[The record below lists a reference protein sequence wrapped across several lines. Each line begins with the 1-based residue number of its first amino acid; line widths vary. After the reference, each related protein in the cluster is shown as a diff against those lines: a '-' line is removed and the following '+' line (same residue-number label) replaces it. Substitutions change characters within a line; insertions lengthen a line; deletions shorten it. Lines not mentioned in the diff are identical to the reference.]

1 MMPREQPLALLAA
14 QSAKGNKRYAVAS
27 EAVQKLKSA
36 EWNEGH

>member
-1 MMPREQPLALLAA
+1 MMPREQPLLAPQGA
-14 QSAKGNKRYAVAS
+14 EGDKRNAVAS